1 MRIIFFLSFFL
12 TPFFFQAQEKF
23 EVKEVGF
30 SMNVPFEWIEVKN
43 NEVLN
48 NLDNFDFT
56 KEQKSKLLTSSNS
69 ANELVT
75 YYKYHPSKF
84 NGIIPTVKVRTRSV
98 NSKSIDEFL
107 KVIELSNNEAS
118 KTLKNF
124 KYQKEPELITVSGK
138 QVVSFSVK
146 FELSHNGKESNVVS
160 SSYYVLKNGYFISIN
175 FIEELNKENNEI
187 FFKELLSSIEL
198 K

>member
-1 MRIIFFLSFFL
+1 
-12 TPFFFQAQEKF
+12 
-23 EVKEVGF
+23 
-30 SMNVPFEWIEVKN
+30 MNVPFEWIEVKN